1 MKKSILL
8 AAAAIAAL
16 AGCSKVEVKS
26 VDEAPARISWN
37 AVVGKHSTKAPVEGT
52 TFSTGHS
59 FKTFAFYNANG
70 TTWPVDASLYID
82 NQEVNYYAA
91 AVAPFV
97 ANSWHSETVNY
108 WPRQGSLTFFS
119 YSFANK
125 PVSFTGNLTCTA
137 ADGLKLVGYDVNETG
152 NKNSD
157 FMVADI
163 KDGQRQNTTSAAGAE
178 KGVPTIFR
186 HALTQIVGF
195 YVETKDN
202 YKGAAG
208 AALAAGSKVIEVN
221 SIKIFNAYS
230 KGDYTMTNDA
240 ATRTE
245 KWINQSESQTYV
257 YTPVAGKSEAL
268 NNTAAVLVNDQKI
281 FLPQD
286 FAASGYTYTGVSL
299 LEKSLERQTPGYKA
313 KVTAVGH
320 IELKYTIKT
329 YTDDTN
335 YSEEEVTELIAL
347 HEIGN
352 WNINKKITYKITI
365 DLSSN
370 IIYWAPTV
378 VAWAEEDQT
387 ITI

>member
-1 MKKSILL
+1 MKRSILL

-70 TTWPVDASLYID
+70 TAWPTGASLYID
-82 NQEVNYYAA
+82 NQEVSYHAA
-91 AVAPFV
+91 AVAPFE
-97 ANSWHSETVNY
+97 ANSWHTGTVNY

-125 PVSFTGNLTCTA
+125 PVSFAGTLTCTA
-137 ADGLKLVGYDVNETG
+137 AEGLKLVGYDVNATD

-163 KDGQRQNTTSAAGAE
+163 KVDQKQNTTDAAGAE

-195 YVETKDN
+195 KVETKDD
-202 YKGAAG
+202 YKGAT
-208 AALAAGSKVIEVN
+208 LAAGSKVIEVK
-221 SIKIFNAYS
+221 SIKIVNADS
-230 KGDYTMTNDA
+230 KGDYTMTNNA
-240 ATRTE
+240 VTRTE
-245 KWINQSESQTYV
+245 SWGNRSDSKTYE

-268 NNTAAVLVNDQKI
+268 NTTAAELVNEQKI

-286 FAASGYTYTGVSL
+286 FAASGYTYTAGASL
-299 LEKSLERQTPGYKA
+299 LQKSLERQTAAYKTA
-313 KVTAVGH
+313 VTAVGH

-329 YTDDTN
+329 YTDATN

-370 IIYWAPTV
+370 IIYWDPTV
-378 VAWAEEDQT
+378 EAWAEDNQT
-387 ITI
+387 VTI

>member
-1 MKKSILL
+1 MKRSILL

-70 TTWPVDASLYID
+70 TAWPTGASLYID
-82 NQEVNYYAA
+82 NQEVSYHAA
-91 AVAPFV
+91 AVAPFE
-97 ANSWHSETVNY
+97 ANSWHTGTVNY

-125 PVSFTGNLTCTA
+125 PVSFAGTLTCTA
-137 ADGLKLVGYDVNETG
+137 ADGLKLEGYDVNATG

-163 KDGQRQNTTSAAGAE
+163 KVDQRQNTTNAAGAE

-195 YVETKDN
+195 YVETKDD
-202 YKGAAG
+202 YKGAT
-208 AALAAGSKVIEVN
+208 LAAGSKVIEVK
-221 SIKIFNAYS
+221 SIKIVNADS
-230 KGDYTMTNDA
+230 KGDYTMTNNA
-240 ATRTE
+240 VTRTE
-245 KWINQSESQTYV
+245 SWGNRSDSKTYE

-268 NNTAAVLVNDQKI
+268 STTAAELVNEQKI

-286 FAASGYTYTGVSL
+286 FAASGYTYTAGASL
-299 LEKSLERQTPGYKA
+299 LQKSLERQTVAYKTA
-313 KVTAVGH
+313 VAAVGH

-329 YTDDTN
+329 YTDATN

-370 IIYWAPTV
+370 IIYWDPTV

>member
-1 MKKSILL
+1 MKRSILL

-70 TTWPVDASLYID
+70 TTWPAGASLYID
-82 NQEVNYYAA
+82 NQEVNYYAG

-137 ADGLKLVGYDVNETG
+137 ADGLKLVGYDVNETD

-163 KDGQRQNTTSAAGAE
+163 KDGQRQNTTNAAGAE

-195 YVETKDN
+195 YVKTENN
-202 YKGAAG
+202 YKGAA
-208 AALAAGSKVIEVN
+208 LEAGSKVIEVK
-221 SIKIFNAYS
+221 SIKIVKAYS

-240 ATRTE
+240 VTRTE
-245 KWINQSESQTYV
+245 SWGNQSDSKTYE

-268 NNTAAVLVNDQKI
+268 NTTAAELVNEQKI
-281 FLPQD
+281 FLPQH
-286 FAASGYTYTGVSL
+286 FTASGYTYTAGASL
-299 LEKSLERQTPGYKA
+299 LQKSLERQTPAYKA
-313 KVTAVGH
+313 AVTAVGH
-320 IELKYTIKT
+320 IELNYTIKT
-329 YTDDTN
+329 YTDATN
-335 YSEEEVTELIAL
+335 FSKEEVTELIAL
-347 HEIGN
+347 EEIGN
-352 WNINKKITYKITI
+352 WGINKKITYNIKI

-370 IIYWAPTV
+370 IIYWDPTV
-378 VAWAEEDQT
+378 VAWDEENQT
-387 ITI
+387 VTI

>member
-70 TTWPVDASLYID
+70 TTWPTGASLYID

-91 AVAPFV
+91 AVAPFE
-97 ANSWHSETVNY
+97 ANSWHTGTVNY

-125 PVSFTGNLTCTA
+125 PVSFAGTLTCTA
-137 ADGLKLVGYDVNETG
+137 AEGLKLVGYDVNATE

-157 FMVADI
+157 FMVADV
-163 KDGQRQNTTSAAGAE
+163 KDGQRQNTTNAAGAE

-195 YVETKDN
+195 NVETKDD
-202 YKGAAG
+202 YKGAT
-208 AALAAGSKVIEVN
+208 LAAGSKVIEVK
-221 SIKIFNAYS
+221 SIKIVNADS
-230 KGDYTMTNDA
+230 KGDYTMTNNA
-240 ATRTE
+240 VTRTE
-245 KWINQSESQTYV
+245 SWGNRSDSKTYE

-268 NNTAAVLVNDQKI
+268 NTTAAELVNEQKI

-299 LEKSLERQTPGYKA
+299 LEKSLERQTLAYKTA
-313 KVTAVGH
+313 VAAVGH
-320 IELKYTIKT
+320 IELNYTIKT
-329 YTDDTN
+329 YTDATHF
-335 YSEEEVTELIAL
+335 SEETVTELIAL
-347 HEIGN
+347 EEIGN
-352 WNINKKITYKITI
+352 WGINKKITYNIKI

-370 IIYWAPTV
+370 IIYWDPTV
-378 VAWAEEDQT
+378 VAWAEDDKT
-387 ITI
+387 III

>member
-1 MKKSILL
+1 MKRSILL

-91 AVAPFV
+91 AVAQFV
-97 ANSWHSETVNY
+97 ADSWHSETVNY

-125 PVSFTGNLTCTA
+125 PVSFAGTLTCTA
-137 ADGLKLVGYDVNETG
+137 ADGLKLEGYDVNATG

-163 KDGQRQNTTSAAGAE
+163 KVDQRQNTTNAAGAE

-195 YVETKDN
+195 NVETKDD
-202 YKGAAG
+202 YKGAT
-208 AALAAGSKVIEVN
+208 LAAGSKVIEVK
-221 SIKIFNAYS
+221 SIKIVNADS
-230 KGDYTMTNDA
+230 KGDYTMTNNA
-240 ATRTE
+240 VTRTE
-245 KWINQSESQTYV
+245 SWGNRSDSKTYE

-268 NNTAAVLVNDQKI
+268 STTAAELVNEQKI

-286 FAASGYTYTGVSL
+286 FAASGYTYTAGASL
-299 LEKSLERQTPGYKA
+299 LQKSLERQTVAYKTA
-313 KVTAVGH
+313 VAAVGH

-329 YTDDTN
+329 YTDATN

-370 IIYWAPTV
+370 IIYWDPTV

>member
-119 YSFANK
+119 YSFANS

-137 ADGLKLVGYDVNETG
+137 ADGLKLEGYDVNETG

-163 KDGQRQNTTSAAGAE
+163 KVNQRRNTTNAAGAE
-178 KGVPTIFR
+178 TGVPTIFR

-195 YVETKDN
+195 NVKTKDN
-202 YKGAAG
+202 YKG

-221 SIKIFNAYS
+221 SIKIVNADS

-240 ATRTE
+240 VTRTE
-245 KWINQSESQTYV
+245 SWGNRSDSKTYE

-268 NNTAAVLVNDQKI
+268 NTTAAELVNEQKI

-299 LEKSLERQTPGYKA
+299 LEKSLERQTSAYKA
-313 KVTAVGH
+313 AVAAVGH

-329 YTDDTN
+329 YTNATDF
-335 YSEEEVTELIAL
+335 SEEGVTELIAL
-347 HEIGN
+347 QEIGN
-352 WNINKKITYKITI
+352 WNINKKITYNIEI

-370 IIYWAPTV
+370 IIYWDPTV
-378 VAWAEEDQT
+378 VAWAEEGQT

>member
-37 AVVGKHSTKAPVEGT
+37 AVVGKHSTKAPVEGN
-52 TFSTGHS
+52 TFDQAHS

-70 TTWPVDASLYID
+70 TAWPTGASLYID
-82 NQEVNYYAA
+82 NQEVNYYAD

-125 PVSFTGNLTCTA
+125 PFSFTGNLTCTA
-137 ADGLKLVGYDVNETG
+137 EDGLKLVGYDVNATG

-163 KDGQRQNTTSAAGAE
+163 KAGQRQNTTSEAGAE
-178 KGVPTIFR
+178 NGVPTIFR

-195 YVETKDN
+195 NVVTEDD
-202 YKGAAG
+202 YKGATP
-208 AALAAGSKVIEVN
+208 LAPGSKVIEVS
-221 SIKIFNAYS
+221 SIKIVNAYS

-240 ATRTE
+240 VTRRE
-245 KWINQSESQTYV
+245 SWGSQSDPKTYE

-268 NNTAAVLVNDQKI
+268 NTTAAELVNEQKI
-281 FLPQD
+281 FLPQN
-286 FAASGYTYTGVSL
+286 FAPSGYTYTGASL
-299 LEKSLERQTPGYKA
+299 LQKSLERQTAAYKTA
-313 KVTAVGH
+313 VAAVGH

-329 YTDDTN
+329 YTGATTF
-335 YSEEEVTELIAL
+335 SEEEVTELIAL
-347 HEIGN
+347 EEIGS
-352 WNINKKITYKITI
+352 WRINKKITYNIKI

-370 IIYWAPTV
+370 IIYWDPTV
-378 VAWAEEDQT
+378 VAWDEEDQT
-387 ITI
+387 VTI

>member
-70 TTWPVDASLYID
+70 TAWPTGASLYID
-82 NQEVNYYAA
+82 NQEVSYHAG

-97 ANSWHSETVNY
+97 ANSWHTVTANY

-125 PVSFTGNLTCTA
+125 PVSFAGTLTCTA
-137 ADGLKLVGYDVNETG
+137 ADGLKLEGYDVNATG

-163 KDGQRQNTTSAAGAE
+163 KVDQRQNTRNAAGAE

-195 YVETKDN
+195 NVETKDD
-202 YKGAAG
+202 YKG
-208 AALAAGSKVIEVN
+208 AALAAGSKVIEVK
-221 SIKIFNAYS
+221 SIKIVNADS
-230 KGDYTMTNDA
+230 KGDYTMTNNA
-240 ATRTE
+240 VTRTE
-245 KWINQSESQTYV
+245 SWGNRSDSKTYE

-268 NNTAAVLVNDQKI
+268 STTAAELVNEQKI

-286 FAASGYTYTGVSL
+286 FAASGYTYTAGASL
-299 LEKSLERQTPGYKA
+299 LQKSLERQTAAYKTA
-313 KVTAVGH
+313 VAAVGH

-329 YTDDTN
+329 YTDATN

-370 IIYWAPTV
+370 IIYWDPTV
-378 VAWAEEDQT
+378 EAWAEDNQT
-387 ITI
+387 VTI

>member
-52 TFSTGHS
+52 TFDKNHS

-70 TTWPVDASLYID
+70 TAWPTGASLYID
-82 NQEVNYYAA
+82 NQEVKYYPA

-97 ANSWHSETVNY
+97 ANSWHTGTVNY
-108 WPRQGSLTFFS
+108 WPKQGSLTFFS
-119 YSFANK
+119 YSFANNS
-125 PVSFTGNLTCTA
+125 VSFTGNLTCTA
-137 ADGLKLVGYDVNETG
+137 AGGLKLVGYDVNE

-163 KDGQRQNTTSAAGAE
+163 QTDQRQNTTSTAGAE

-195 YVETKDN
+195 YVTTKGD
-202 YKGAAG
+202 YKGTP
-208 AALAAGSKVIEVN
+208 LAAGSKVIEVK
-221 SIKIFNAYS
+221 SIKIVNADS
-230 KGDYTMTNDA
+230 KGDYTMTNNA
-240 ATRTE
+240 VTRTE
-245 KWINQSESQTYV
+245 SWGNRSDSKTYE

-268 NNTAAVLVNDQKI
+268 STTAAELVNEQKI

-286 FAASGYTYTGVSL
+286 FAASGYTYTGTSL
-299 LEKSLERQTPGYKA
+299 LEKSLERQTPAYKTT
-313 KVTAVGH
+313 VQAVGH

-329 YTDDTN
+329 YTDAAN

-370 IIYWAPTV
+370 IIYWDPTV
-378 VAWAEEDQT
+378 VPWDEDNQT
-387 ITI
+387 VTI

>member
-97 ANSWHSETVNY
+97 ADSWHTETVNY

-119 YSFANK
+119 YSFANS
-125 PVSFTGNLTCTA
+125 PVTFTGNLTCTA
-137 ADGLKLVGYDVNETG
+137 ADGLKLTGYDVNATG

-163 KDGQRQNTTSAAGAE
+163 KVDQRQNTTSAAGAE
-178 KGVPTIFR
+178 TGVPTIFR

-195 YVETKDN
+195 NVKTKDN
-202 YKGAAG
+202 YKG

-221 SIKIFNAYS
+221 SIKIVNADS
-230 KGDYTMTNDA
+230 KGDYRMTNA
-240 ATRTE
+240 VARTE
-245 KWINQSESQTYV
+245 SWGNRSDSKTYE

-268 NNTAAVLVNDQKI
+268 NTTAAELVNEQKI

-299 LEKSLERQTPGYKA
+299 LEKSLERQTSAYKA
-313 KVTAVGH
+313 AVAAVGH
-320 IELKYTIKT
+320 IELNYTIKT
-329 YTDDTN
+329 YTDATHF
-335 YSEEEVTELIAL
+335 SEEEVTELIAL
-347 HEIGN
+347 EEIGN
-352 WNINKKITYKITI
+352 WGINKKITYNIKI

-370 IIYWAPTV
+370 IIYWDPTV
-378 VAWAEEDQT
+378 VAWAEEGQT

>member
-52 TFSTGHS
+52 TFSTGLS
-59 FKTFAFYNANG
+59 FKTFAFYNANS

-202 YKGAAG
+202 YKGAA
-208 AALAAGSKVIEVN
+208 LAAGSKVIEVN
-221 SIKIFNAYS
+221 SIKIVNAYS
-230 KGDYTMTNDA
+230 KGDYTMTNNA
-240 ATRTE
+240 VTRSE
-245 KWINQSESQTYV
+245 SWGNQSDPKMYE

-268 NNTAAVLVNDQKI
+268 NGTAAVLVNDQKI

-313 KVTAVGH
+313 KVEAVGH

-378 VAWAEEDQT
+378 EAWAEEGQT

>member
-1 MKKSILL
+1 MKRSILL

-52 TFSTGHS
+52 TFSTGYS
-59 FKTFAFYNANG
+59 FKTFAFYNTNG
-70 TTWPVDASLYID
+70 TTWPAGATLYID
-82 NQEVNYYAA
+82 NQEVNYYTA

-97 ANSWHSETVNY
+97 ANSWHTQTVNY

-125 PVSFTGNLTCTA
+125 PVSFKGNLTCTA
-137 ADGLKLVGYDVNETG
+137 ADGLKLEGYDVNAAE

-163 KDGQRQNTTSAAGAE
+163 KAGQKQNTTSAAGAE

-195 YVETKDN
+195 YVTTEGD
-202 YKGAAG
+202 YKGAP
-208 AALAAGSKVIEVN
+208 LKAGSKVIEVK
-221 SIKIFNAYS
+221 SIKIVNADS
-230 KGDYTMTNDA
+230 KGDYFMTNDA

-245 KWINQSESQTYV
+245 DWINLSESKTYE
-257 YTPVAGKSEAL
+257 YTPVAADKSEAL
-268 NNTAAVLVNDQKI
+268 NTTPAELVNDQKI
-281 FLPQD
+281 FLPQK
-286 FAASGYTYTGVSL
+286 FAGSGYTYTGASL
-299 LEKSLERQTPGYKA
+299 LEKSLERQTLAYKTA
-313 KVTAVGH
+313 VAAVGH
-320 IELKYTIKT
+320 IELNYTIKT
-329 YTDDTN
+329 YTDATHF
-335 YSEEEVTELIAL
+335 SEETVTELIAL
-347 HEIGN
+347 EEIGN
-352 WNINKKITYKITI
+352 WGINKKITYNIKI

-370 IIYWAPTV
+370 IIYWDPTV
-378 VAWAEEDQT
+378 VAWDEENQT
-387 ITI
+387 VTI

>member
-1 MKKSILL
+1 MKRSILL

-70 TTWPVDASLYID
+70 TAWPTGASLYID
-82 NQEVNYYAA
+82 NQEVSYHAA
-91 AVAPFV
+91 AVAPFE
-97 ANSWHSETVNY
+97 ANSWHTGTVNY

-125 PVSFTGNLTCTA
+125 PVSFAGTLTCTA
-137 ADGLKLVGYDVNETG
+137 AEGLKLVGYDVNATD

-163 KDGQRQNTTSAAGAE
+163 KVDQRQNTTDAAGAE

-195 YVETKDN
+195 KVETKDD
-202 YKGAAG
+202 YKGAT
-208 AALAAGSKVIEVN
+208 LAAGSKVIEVK
-221 SIKIFNAYS
+221 SIKIVNADS
-230 KGDYTMTNDA
+230 KGDYTMTNNA
-240 ATRTE
+240 VTRTE
-245 KWINQSESQTYV
+245 SWGNRSDSKTYE

-268 NNTAAVLVNDQKI
+268 NTTAAELVNEQKI

-286 FAASGYTYTGVSL
+286 FAASGYTYTAGASL
-299 LEKSLERQTPGYKA
+299 LQKSLERQTVAYKTA
-313 KVTAVGH
+313 VAAVGH

-329 YTDDTN
+329 YTDATN

-370 IIYWAPTV
+370 IIYWDPTV
-378 VAWAEEDQT
+378 EAWAEDNQT
-387 ITI
+387 VTI

>member
-1 MKKSILL
+1 MKRSILL

-82 NQEVNYYAA
+82 NQEVSYHSG

-97 ANSWHSETVNY
+97 ANSWHTETVNY

-125 PVSFTGNLTCTA
+125 PVSFAGTLTCTA
-137 ADGLKLVGYDVNETG
+137 AEGLKLVGYDVNATD

-163 KDGQRQNTTSAAGAE
+163 KVDQRQNTTNAAGAE

-195 YVETKDN
+195 KVETKDD
-202 YKGAAG
+202 YKGAT
-208 AALAAGSKVIEVN
+208 LAAGSKVIEVK
-221 SIKIFNAYS
+221 SIKIVKADS
-230 KGDYTMTNDA
+230 KGDYTMTNNA
-240 ATRTE
+240 VTRTE
-245 KWINQSESQTYV
+245 SWGNRSDSKTYE

-268 NNTAAVLVNDQKI
+268 STTAAELVNEQKI

-286 FAASGYTYTGVSL
+286 FAASGYTYTAGASL
-299 LEKSLERQTPGYKA
+299 LQKSLERQTVAYKTA
-313 KVTAVGH
+313 VAAVGH

-329 YTDDTN
+329 YTDATN

-370 IIYWAPTV
+370 IIYWDPTV
-378 VAWAEEDQT
+378 EAWAEDNQT
-387 ITI
+387 VTI

>member
-1 MKKSILL
+1 MKRSILL

-70 TTWPVDASLYID
+70 TAWPTGASLYID
-82 NQEVNYYAA
+82 NQEVSYYAG

-97 ANSWHSETVNY
+97 ANSWHTGTVNY

-125 PVSFTGNLTCTA
+125 PFSFAGTLTCTA
-137 ADGLKLVGYDVNETG
+137 ADGLKLVGYDVNATE

-163 KDGQRQNTTSAAGAE
+163 KDGQKQNTTNAAGAE

-195 YVETKDN
+195 NVVTKDD
-202 YKGAAG
+202 YKGAP
-208 AALAAGSKVIEVN
+208 LAAGSKVIEVK
-221 SIKIFNAYS
+221 SIKIVNADS
-230 KGDYTMTNDA
+230 KGDYTMTNNA
-240 ATRTE
+240 VTRTE
-245 KWINQSESQTYV
+245 SWGNQSDSKTYE
-257 YTPVAGKSEAL
+257 YTPVTGKSEAL
-268 NNTAAVLVNDQKI
+268 NNTAAELVNEQKI
-281 FLPQD
+281 FLPQN
-286 FAASGYTYTGVSL
+286 FTASGYTYAAGASL
-299 LEKSLERQTPGYKA
+299 LQKSLERQTPAYKA
-313 KVTAVGH
+313 AVAAVGH
-320 IELKYTIKT
+320 IELNYTIKT

-335 YSEEEVTELIAL
+335 YSKEEVTELIAL
-347 HEIGN
+347 EEIGN
-352 WNINKKITYKITI
+352 WGINKKITYNIKI

-370 IIYWAPTV
+370 IIYWDPTV
-378 VAWAEEDQT
+378 VAWTEEDQT

>member
-1 MKKSILL
+1 MKRSILL

-52 TFSTGHS
+52 TFSMGHS

-70 TTWPVDASLYID
+70 TAWPTGASLYID
-82 NQEVNYYAA
+82 NQEVSYHAG

-97 ANSWHSETVNY
+97 ANSWHTVTANY

-125 PVSFTGNLTCTA
+125 PVSFAGTLTCTA
-137 ADGLKLVGYDVNETG
+137 AEGLKLVGYDVNATE

-157 FMVADI
+157 FMVADV
-163 KDGQRQNTTSAAGAE
+163 KDGQRQNTTNAAGAE

-195 YVETKDN
+195 NVETKDD
-202 YKGAAG
+202 YKGAT
-208 AALAAGSKVIEVN
+208 LAAGSKVIEVK
-221 SIKIFNAYS
+221 SIKIVKADS
-230 KGDYTMTNDA
+230 KGDYTMTNNA
-240 ATRTE
+240 VTRTE
-245 KWINQSESQTYV
+245 SWGNRSDSKTYE

-268 NNTAAVLVNDQKI
+268 STTAAELVNEQKI

-286 FAASGYTYTGVSL
+286 FAASGYTYTAGASL
-299 LEKSLERQTPGYKA
+299 LQKSLERQTAAYKTA
-313 KVTAVGH
+313 VSAVGH

-329 YTDDTN
+329 YTDATN

-370 IIYWAPTV
+370 IIYWDPTV

>member
-1 MKKSILL
+1 MKRSILL

-70 TTWPVDASLYID
+70 TAWPTGASLYID
-82 NQEVNYYAA
+82 NQEVSYHAG

-97 ANSWHSETVNY
+97 ANSWHTVTANY

-125 PVSFTGNLTCTA
+125 PVSFAGTLTCTA
-137 ADGLKLVGYDVNETG
+137 ADGLKLEGYDVNATG

-163 KDGQRQNTTSAAGAE
+163 KVDQRQNTTNAAGAE

-195 YVETKDN
+195 NVETKDD
-202 YKGAAG
+202 YKGAT
-208 AALAAGSKVIEVN
+208 LAAGSKVIEVK
-221 SIKIFNAYS
+221 SIKIVNADS
-230 KGDYTMTNDA
+230 KGDYTMTNNA
-240 ATRTE
+240 VTRTE
-245 KWINQSESQTYV
+245 SWGNRSDSKTYE
-257 YTPVAGKSEAL
+257 YTPVEGKSEAL
-268 NNTAAVLVNDQKI
+268 STTAAELVNEQKI

-286 FAASGYTYTGVSL
+286 FAASGYTYTAGASL
-299 LEKSLERQTPGYKA
+299 LQKSLERQTVAYKTA
-313 KVTAVGH
+313 VAAVGH

-329 YTDDTN
+329 YTDATN

-370 IIYWAPTV
+370 IIYWDPTV
-378 VAWAEEDQT
+378 VAWAEENQT
-387 ITI
+387 VTI

>member
-1 MKKSILL
+1 MKRSILL

-82 NQEVNYYAA
+82 NQEVSYHSG

-97 ANSWHSETVNY
+97 ANSWHTETVNY

-125 PVSFTGNLTCTA
+125 PVSFAGTLTCTA
-137 ADGLKLVGYDVNETG
+137 ADGLKLEGYDVNATG

-163 KDGQRQNTTSAAGAE
+163 KVDQRQNTTNAAGAE

-195 YVETKDN
+195 NVETKDD
-202 YKGAAG
+202 YKGAT
-208 AALAAGSKVIEVN
+208 LAAGSKVIEVK
-221 SIKIFNAYS
+221 SIKIVNADS
-230 KGDYTMTNDA
+230 KGDYTMTNNA
-240 ATRTE
+240 VTRTE
-245 KWINQSESQTYV
+245 SWGNRSDSKTYE

-268 NNTAAVLVNDQKI
+268 STTAAELVNEQKI

-286 FAASGYTYTGVSL
+286 FAASGYTYTAGASL
-299 LEKSLERQTPGYKA
+299 LQKSLERQTVAYKTA
-313 KVTAVGH
+313 VAAVGH

-329 YTDDTN
+329 YTDATN

-370 IIYWAPTV
+370 IIYWDPTV
-378 VAWAEEDQT
+378 EAWAEDNQT
-387 ITI
+387 VTI

>member
-26 VDEAPARISWN
+26 VDEAPALISWN

-52 TFSTGHS
+52 TFSPGLS

-97 ANSWHSETVNY
+97 ANSWHTVTVNY

-119 YSFANK
+119 YSFANN

-195 YVETKDN
+195 YVTTEGD
-202 YKGAAG
+202 YKGTS
-208 AALAAGSKVIEVN
+208 LAAGSKVIEVK
-221 SIKIFNAYS
+221 SIKIVNADS
-230 KGDYTMTNDA
+230 KGNYTMTNNA
-240 ATRTE
+240 VTRTE
-245 KWINQSESQTYV
+245 SWENQSDSKTYE

-268 NNTAAVLVNDQKI
+268 STTAAELVNEQKI

-299 LEKSLERQTPGYKA
+299 LEKSLERQTVEYKT

-320 IELKYTIKT
+320 IELNYTIKT
-329 YTDDTN
+329 YTDATHF
-335 YSEEEVTELIAL
+335 SKEEVTELIAL
-347 HEIGN
+347 KEIGN
-352 WNINKKITYKITI
+352 WGINKKITYNIKI

-370 IIYWAPTV
+370 IIYWDPTDE
-378 VAWAEEDQT
+378 AWAEEDQT

>member
-1 MKKSILL
+1 MKRSILL

-70 TTWPVDASLYID
+70 TTWPAGASLYID
-82 NQEVNYYAA
+82 NQEVNYYAT

-119 YSFANK
+119 YSFANN

-202 YKGAAG
+202 YKGAA
-208 AALAAGSKVIEVN
+208 LAAGSKVIEVN
-221 SIKIFNAYS
+221 SIKIVKAYS

-245 KWINQSESQTYV
+245 SWENRSDFQTYE

-268 NNTAAVLVNDQKI
+268 STTAAELVNEQKI
-281 FLPQD
+281 FLPQN

-313 KVTAVGH
+313 KVEAVGH

-329 YTDDTN
+329 YTDATN

-370 IIYWAPTV
+370 IIYWDPTV
-378 VAWAEEDQT
+378 EVWAEEDQT

>member
-1 MKKSILL
+1 MKRSILL

-70 TTWPVDASLYID
+70 TAWPTGASLYID
-82 NQEVNYYAA
+82 NQEVSYHAA
-91 AVAPFV
+91 AVAPFE
-97 ANSWHSETVNY
+97 ANSWHTGTVNY

-125 PVSFTGNLTCTA
+125 PVSFAGTLTCTA
-137 ADGLKLVGYDVNETG
+137 AEGLKLVGYDVNATD

-163 KDGQRQNTTSAAGAE
+163 KVDQRQNTTDAAGAE

-195 YVETKDN
+195 KVETKDD
-202 YKGAAG
+202 YKGAT
-208 AALAAGSKVIEVN
+208 LAAGSKVIEVK
-221 SIKIFNAYS
+221 SIKIVNADS
-230 KGDYTMTNDA
+230 KGDYTMTNNA
-240 ATRTE
+240 VTRTE
-245 KWINQSESQTYV
+245 SWGNRSDSKTYE

-268 NNTAAVLVNDQKI
+268 STTAAELVNEQKI

-286 FAASGYTYTGVSL
+286 FAASSYTYTAGASL
-299 LEKSLERQTPGYKA
+299 LQKSLERQTAAYKTA
-313 KVTAVGH
+313 VAAVGH

-329 YTDDTN
+329 YTDATN

-370 IIYWAPTV
+370 IIYWDPTV
-378 VAWAEEDQT
+378 EAWAEDNQT
-387 ITI
+387 VTI

>member
-1 MKKSILL
+1 MKRSILL

-137 ADGLKLVGYDVNETG
+137 ADGLKLEGYDVNAIG

-163 KDGQRQNTTSAAGAE
+163 KVDQRQNTTSAAGAE
-178 KGVPTIFR
+178 TGVPTIFR

-195 YVETKDN
+195 NVKTKDN
-202 YKGAAG
+202 YKG

-221 SIKIFNAYS
+221 SIKIVNADS
-230 KGDYTMTNDA
+230 KGDYTMTNA
-240 ATRTE
+240 VTRTE
-245 KWINQSESQTYV
+245 SWGNRSDSKTYE

-268 NNTAAVLVNDQKI
+268 NTTAAELVNEQKI

-286 FAASGYTYTGVSL
+286 FAASSYTYTGVSL
-299 LEKSLERQTPGYKA
+299 WEKSLERQTPAYKVA
-313 KVTAVGH
+313 VTAVGH

-329 YTDDTN
+329 YTNATN
-335 YSEEEVTELIAL
+335 FSEEVVTELIAL
-347 HEIGN
+347 QEIGN
-352 WNINKKITYKITI
+352 WNINKKITYNIEI

-370 IIYWAPTV
+370 IIYWDPTV
-378 VAWAEEDQT
+378 VAWAEEGQT

>member
-1 MKKSILL
+1 M
-8 AAAAIAAL
+8 
-16 AGCSKVEVKS
+16 
-26 VDEAPARISWN
+26 DEAPARISWN

-70 TTWPVDASLYID
+70 TAWPTGASLYID
-82 NQEVNYYAA
+82 NQEVSYHAG

-97 ANSWHSETVNY
+97 ANSWHTVTANY

-125 PVSFTGNLTCTA
+125 PVSFAGTLTCTA
-137 ADGLKLVGYDVNETG
+137 ADGLKLEGYDVNATG

-163 KDGQRQNTTSAAGAE
+163 KVDQRQNTTNAAGAE

-195 YVETKDN
+195 NVETKDD
-202 YKGAAG
+202 YKGAT
-208 AALAAGSKVIEVN
+208 LAAGSKVIEVK
-221 SIKIFNAYS
+221 SIKIVNADS
-230 KGDYTMTNDA
+230 KGDYTMTNNA
-240 ATRTE
+240 VTRTE
-245 KWINQSESQTYV
+245 SWGNRSDSKTYE

-268 NNTAAVLVNDQKI
+268 STTAAELVNEQKI

-286 FAASGYTYTGVSL
+286 FAASGYTYTAGASL
-299 LEKSLERQTPGYKA
+299 LQKSLERQTVAYKTA
-313 KVTAVGH
+313 VAAVGH

-329 YTDDTN
+329 YTDATN

-370 IIYWAPTV
+370 IIYWDPTV
-378 VAWAEEDQT
+378 VAWDEENQT
-387 ITI
+387 VTI

>member
-52 TFSTGHS
+52 TFSTGYS
-59 FKTFAFYNANG
+59 FKTFAFYNTNG
-70 TTWPVDASLYID
+70 TTWPAGATLYID

-91 AVAPFV
+91 TVAPFV
-97 ANSWHSETVNY
+97 ANSWHSQTVNY

-125 PVSFTGNLTCTA
+125 PVSFKGNLTCTA
-137 ADGLKLVGYDVNETG
+137 ADGLKLEGYDVNAAE

-163 KDGQRQNTTSAAGAE
+163 KAGQKQNTTNEARAE

-195 YVETKDN
+195 NVETKDD
-202 YKGAAG
+202 YKGAT
-208 AALAAGSKVIEVN
+208 LAAGSKVIEVK

-245 KWINQSESQTYV
+245 KWRNQSESQTYV

-268 NNTAAVLVNDQKI
+268 NTTAAELVNDQKI

-286 FAASGYTYTGVSL
+286 FAGSGYTYTGTSL
-299 LEKSLERQTPGYKA
+299 LEKSLERQTPEYKV

-352 WNINKKITYKITI
+352 WIINKKITYKITI

-370 IIYWAPTV
+370 IIYWDPTV
-378 VAWAEEDQT
+378 KDWDKEDQT

>member
-70 TTWPVDASLYID
+70 TTWPTGASLYID

-91 AVAPFV
+91 AVAPFE
-97 ANSWHSETVNY
+97 ANSWHTGTVNY

-125 PVSFTGNLTCTA
+125 PVSFAGTLTCTA
-137 ADGLKLVGYDVNETG
+137 AEGLKLVGYDVNATE

-157 FMVADI
+157 FMVADV
-163 KDGQRQNTTSAAGAE
+163 KDGQRQNTTNAAGAE

-195 YVETKDN
+195 NVETKDD
-202 YKGAAG
+202 YKGAT
-208 AALAAGSKVIEVN
+208 LAAGSKVIEVK
-221 SIKIFNAYS
+221 SIKIVNADS
-230 KGDYTMTNDA
+230 KGDYTMTNNA
-240 ATRTE
+240 VTRTE
-245 KWINQSESQTYV
+245 SWGNRSDSKTYE

-268 NNTAAVLVNDQKI
+268 STTAAELVNEQKI

-286 FAASGYTYTGVSL
+286 FAASGYTYTAGASL
-299 LEKSLERQTPGYKA
+299 LQKSLERQTVAYKTA
-313 KVTAVGH
+313 VAAVGH

-329 YTDDTN
+329 YTDATN

-370 IIYWAPTV
+370 IIYWDPTV
-378 VAWAEEDQT
+378 EAWAEDNQT
-387 ITI
+387 VTI

>member
-1 MKKSILL
+1 MKRSILL

-70 TTWPVDASLYID
+70 TAWPTGASLYID
-82 NQEVNYYAA
+82 NQEVSYHAG

-97 ANSWHSETVNY
+97 ANSWHTGTVNY

-119 YSFANK
+119 YSFANN
-125 PVSFTGNLTCTA
+125 PVSFAGTLTCTA
-137 ADGLKLVGYDVNETG
+137 AEGLKLVGYDVNATE

-157 FMVADI
+157 FMVADV
-163 KDGQRQNTTSAAGAE
+163 KDGQRQNTTNAAGAE

-195 YVETKDN
+195 NVETKDD
-202 YKGAAG
+202 YKGAT
-208 AALAAGSKVIEVN
+208 LAAGSKVIEVK
-221 SIKIFNAYS
+221 SIKIVNADS

-240 ATRTE
+240 VTRTE
-245 KWINQSESQTYV
+245 FWGNRSDSKTYE

-268 NNTAAVLVNDQKI
+268 NTTAAELVNEQKI

-286 FAASGYTYTGVSL
+286 FAASGYTYTAGASL
-299 LEKSLERQTPGYKA
+299 LQKSLERQTAAYKTA
-313 KVTAVGH
+313 VVAVGH

-329 YTDDTN
+329 YTDATN

-370 IIYWAPTV
+370 IIYWDPTV

>member
-1 MKKSILL
+1 MKRSILL

-70 TTWPVDASLYID
+70 TAWPTGASLYID
-82 NQEVNYYAA
+82 NQEVSYHAG

-97 ANSWHSETVNY
+97 ANSWHTVTANY

-125 PVSFTGNLTCTA
+125 PVSFAGTLTCTA
-137 ADGLKLVGYDVNETG
+137 ADGLKLEGYDVNASG

-163 KDGQRQNTTSAAGAE
+163 KDGQRQNTTNAAGAE

-195 YVETKDN
+195 NVETKDD
-202 YKGAAG
+202 YKGAT
-208 AALAAGSKVIEVN
+208 LAAGSKVIEVK
-221 SIKIFNAYS
+221 SIKIVNADS
-230 KGDYTMTNDA
+230 KGDYTMTNNA
-240 ATRTE
+240 VTRTE
-245 KWINQSESQTYV
+245 SWGNRSDSKTYE

-268 NNTAAVLVNDQKI
+268 STTAAELVNEQKI

-286 FAASGYTYTGVSL
+286 FAASGYTYTAGASL
-299 LEKSLERQTPGYKA
+299 LQKSLERQTVAYKTA
-313 KVTAVGH
+313 VAAVGH

-329 YTDDTN
+329 YTDATN

-370 IIYWAPTV
+370 IIYWDPTV
-378 VAWAEEDQT
+378 KDWDKEDQT

>member
-70 TTWPVDASLYID
+70 TAWPTGASLYID
-82 NQEVNYYAA
+82 NQEVSYHAG

-97 ANSWHSETVNY
+97 ANSWHTVTANY

-125 PVSFTGNLTCTA
+125 PVSFAGTLTCTA
-137 ADGLKLVGYDVNETG
+137 ADGLKLEGYDVNATG

-163 KDGQRQNTTSAAGAE
+163 KVDQRQNTTNAAGAE

-195 YVETKDN
+195 NVETKDD
-202 YKGAAG
+202 YKGAT
-208 AALAAGSKVIEVN
+208 LAAGSKVIEVK
-221 SIKIFNAYS
+221 SIKIVNAYS
-230 KGDYTMTNDA
+230 KGDYTMTNNA
-240 ATRTE
+240 VTRTE
-245 KWINQSESQTYV
+245 SWGNRSDSKTYE

-268 NNTAAVLVNDQKI
+268 STTAAELVNEQKI

-286 FAASGYTYTGVSL
+286 FAASGYTYTAGASL
-299 LEKSLERQTPGYKA
+299 LQKSLERQTVAYKTA
-313 KVTAVGH
+313 VAAVGH

-329 YTDDTN
+329 YTDATN

-370 IIYWAPTV
+370 IIYWDPTV
-378 VAWAEEDQT
+378 EAWAEDNQT
-387 ITI
+387 VTI

>member
-8 AAAAIAAL
+8 AVAAIAAL

-52 TFSTGHS
+52 TFSTGLS

-70 TTWPVDASLYID
+70 TAWPTGASLYID

-97 ANSWHSETVNY
+97 ANSWHTLTANY
-108 WPRQGSLTFFS
+108 WPKQGSLTFFS
-119 YSFANK
+119 YSFANN

-202 YKGAAG
+202 YKGAA
-208 AALAAGSKVIEVN
+208 LAAGSKVIEVN
-221 SIKIFNAYS
+221 SIKIVKAYS

-245 KWINQSESQTYV
+245 SWENRSDFQTYE

-268 NNTAAVLVNDQKI
+268 NTTAAELVNEQKI

-299 LEKSLERQTPGYKA
+299 LEKSLERQTAEYKN

-329 YTDDTN
+329 YTDATN

-352 WNINKKITYKITI
+352 WGINKKITYNIKV

-370 IIYWAPTV
+370 IIYWDPTV
-378 VAWAEEDQT
+378 KDWDKEDQT
-387 ITI
+387 VTI

>member
-1 MKKSILL
+1 MKRSILL

-82 NQEVNYYAA
+82 NQEVSYHAG

-97 ANSWHSETVNY
+97 ANSWHTVTANY

-125 PVSFTGNLTCTA
+125 PVSFAGTLTCTA
-137 ADGLKLVGYDVNETG
+137 ADGLKLEGYDVNATG

-163 KDGQRQNTTSAAGAE
+163 KVDQRQNTTNAAGAE

-195 YVETKDN
+195 NVETKDD
-202 YKGAAG
+202 YKGAT
-208 AALAAGSKVIEVN
+208 LAAGSKVIEVK
-221 SIKIFNAYS
+221 SIKIVNADS
-230 KGDYTMTNDA
+230 KGDYTMTNNA
-240 ATRTE
+240 VTRTE
-245 KWINQSESQTYV
+245 SWGNRSDSKTYE

-268 NNTAAVLVNDQKI
+268 STTAAELVNEQKI

-286 FAASGYTYTGVSL
+286 FAASGYTYTAGASL
-299 LEKSLERQTPGYKA
+299 LQKSLERQTVAYKTA
-313 KVTAVGH
+313 VAAVGH

-329 YTDDTN
+329 YTDATN

-370 IIYWAPTV
+370 IIYWDPTV
-378 VAWAEEDQT
+378 EAWAEDNQT
-387 ITI
+387 VTI

>member
-1 MKKSILL
+1 MKRSILL

-52 TFSTGHS
+52 TFSMGHS

-70 TTWPVDASLYID
+70 TAWPTGASLYID
-82 NQEVNYYAA
+82 NQEVSYHAG

-97 ANSWHSETVNY
+97 ANSWHTVTANY

-125 PVSFTGNLTCTA
+125 PVSFAGTLTCTA
-137 ADGLKLVGYDVNETG
+137 AEGLKLVGYDVNATE

-157 FMVADI
+157 FMVADV
-163 KDGQRQNTTSAAGAE
+163 KGRSEENTTNAAGAE

-195 YVETKDN
+195 NVETKDD
-202 YKGAAG
+202 YKGAT
-208 AALAAGSKVIEVN
+208 LAAGSKVIEVK
-221 SIKIFNAYS
+221 SIKIVNADS
-230 KGDYTMTNDA
+230 KGDYTMTNNA
-240 ATRTE
+240 VTRTE
-245 KWINQSESQTYV
+245 SWGNRSDSKTYE

-268 NNTAAVLVNDQKI
+268 STTAAELVNEQKI

-286 FAASGYTYTGVSL
+286 FAASGYTYTAGASL
-299 LEKSLERQTPGYKA
+299 LQKSLERQTAAYKTA
-313 KVTAVGH
+313 VSAVGH

-329 YTDDTN
+329 YTDATN

-370 IIYWAPTV
+370 IIYWDPTV

>member
-52 TFSTGHS
+52 TFSTGLS

-70 TTWPVDASLYID
+70 TAWPTGASLYID

-97 ANSWHSETVNY
+97 ANSWHTLTANY
-108 WPRQGSLTFFS
+108 WPKQGSLTFFS
-119 YSFANK
+119 YSFANN

-202 YKGAAG
+202 YKGAA
-208 AALAAGSKVIEVN
+208 LAAGSKVIEVN
-221 SIKIFNAYS
+221 SIKIVKAYS
-230 KGDYTMTNDA
+230 KGDYTMTNNA
-240 ATRTE
+240 AARTE
-245 KWINQSESQTYV
+245 SWENRSDFQTYE

-268 NNTAAVLVNDQKI
+268 NTTAAELVNEQKI

-299 LEKSLERQTPGYKA
+299 LKKSLERQTAEYKN

-329 YTDDTN
+329 YTDATN

-370 IIYWAPTV
+370 IIYWDPTV
-378 VAWAEEDQT
+378 KDWDKEDQT

>member
-8 AAAAIAAL
+8 AVAAIAAL

-52 TFSTGHS
+52 TFSTGLS

-70 TTWPVDASLYID
+70 TAWPTGASLYID

-97 ANSWHSETVNY
+97 ANSWHTLTANY
-108 WPRQGSLTFFS
+108 WPKQGSLTFFS
-119 YSFANK
+119 YSFANN

-202 YKGAAG
+202 YKGAA
-208 AALAAGSKVIEVN
+208 LAAGSKVIEVN
-221 SIKIFNAYS
+221 SIKIVNAYS
-230 KGDYTMTNDA
+230 KGDYTMTNNA
-240 ATRTE
+240 VTRSE
-245 KWINQSESQTYV
+245 SWGNQSDPKMYE

-268 NNTAAVLVNDQKI
+268 NGTAAVLVNDQKI

-313 KVTAVGH
+313 KVEAVGH

-370 IIYWAPTV
+370 IIYWSPTV

>member
-52 TFSTGHS
+52 TFDKNHS
-59 FKTFAFYNANG
+59 FKTFAFYNAIG
-70 TTWPVDASLYID
+70 TAWPTGASLYID
-82 NQEVNYYAA
+82 NQEVKYYPD

-97 ANSWHSETVNY
+97 ANSWHTLTANY
-108 WPRQGSLTFFS
+108 WPKQGSLTFFS
-119 YSFANK
+119 YSFANN
-125 PVSFTGNLTCTA
+125 PVSFKGNLTCTA
-137 ADGLKLVGYDVNETG
+137 TDGLKLVGYDVNATE

-163 KDGQRQNTTSAAGAE
+163 MAGQRQNTKNEAGAE

-195 YVETKDN
+195 YVTTEGD
-202 YKGAAG
+202 YKGAP
-208 AALAAGSKVIEVN
+208 LAAGSKVIEVN
-221 SIKIFNAYS
+221 SIKIVNAYS
-230 KGDYTMTNDA
+230 KGNYTMTNDA

-245 KWINQSESQTYV
+245 SWKHQSDSKTYE
-257 YTPVAGKSEAL
+257 YTPVTGKSEAL
-268 NNTAAVLVNDQKI
+268 NTTAAELVNEQKI

-313 KVTAVGH
+313 KVEAVGH

-347 HEIGN
+347 NEIGN

>member
-1 MKKSILL
+1 MKRSILL

-52 TFSTGHS
+52 TFSTDHS

-91 AVAPFV
+91 DVVPFV
-97 ANSWHSETVNY
+97 ANSWHTVTANY
-108 WPRQGSLTFFS
+108 WPKQGSLTFFS

-137 ADGLKLVGYDVNETG
+137 AGGLKLVGYDVNE

-163 KDGQRQNTTSAAGAE
+163 KTDQRQNTTSAAGVE

-195 YVETKDN
+195 YVTTEGD
-202 YKGAAG
+202 YKGTP
-208 AALAAGSKVIEVN
+208 LAAGSKVIEVK
-221 SIKIFNAYS
+221 SIKIVNADS
-230 KGDYTMTNDA
+230 KGDYTMTNNA
-240 ATRTE
+240 VTRSE
-245 KWINQSESQTYV
+245 SWRNQSDPKKYE

-268 NNTAAVLVNDQKI
+268 NGTAAELVNEQKI

-286 FAASGYTYTGVSL
+286 FAGSGYTYTGVSL
-299 LEKSLERQTPGYKA
+299 LEKSLERQTPDYKA
-313 KVTAVGH
+313 KVAAVGH
-320 IELKYTIKT
+320 IELNYTIKT
-329 YTDDTN
+329 YTDAIN

-352 WNINKKITYKITI
+352 WNINKKITYNIKI

-370 IIYWAPTV
+370 IIYWDPTV
-378 VAWAEEDQT
+378 KDWDKEDQT